1 MQQERE
7 TMLQNRTR
15 IENIQTLASSAPLI
29 LTFLSG
35 KVKPLN
41 AFQEEDSKEIE
52 VKRIAVVVTLVNS
65 LQSNLSN
72 SLGYYNDYFFLLLL
86 LSFLFVSN
94 LPGLERLSVT
104 GISQTLAKVGNL
116 SSCWINYPKPF
127 PVFDLA
133 APLVVLRSVSWWS
146 ITSL

>member
-1 MQQERE
+1 MQQEKE
-7 TMLQNRTR
+7 TTLQNRTR

-52 VKRIAVVVTLVNS
+52 VKRIAVVVMLVNS

-72 SLGYYNDYFFLLLL
+72 SLGYYNDYSFFVVVVK
-86 LSFLFVSN
+86 LSLCF
-94 LPGLERLSVT
+94 
-104 GISQTLAKVGNL
+104 
-116 SSCWINYPKPF
+116 
-127 PVFDLA
+127 
-133 APLVVLRSVSWWS
+133 
-146 ITSL
+146 